1 MRVVRE
7 TAEVYRDVVK
17 PHYVEP
23 MDMKHCN
30 WVYSM
35 LNNEKEVELRVV
47 EHQDFYMQKDFKFN
61 EGDLTTLYCLAVPKQ
76 RDLRSVR
83 DLTADHLPLLKAIR
97 DECLAAIEKTFNVPS
112 AKIMSYFHY
121 QPTFYHL
128 HAHFVHVE
136 RTMRDTR
143 ENVSLDSVIAN
154 IEMVP
159 DFYQR
164 TTLTYKVGTQMPLFK
179 VLVDH
184 GVLQP
189 EPEESSISTE

>member
-1 MRVVRE
+1 
-7 TAEVYRDVVK
+7 
-17 PHYVEP
+17 
-23 MDMKHCN
+23 MKHCN